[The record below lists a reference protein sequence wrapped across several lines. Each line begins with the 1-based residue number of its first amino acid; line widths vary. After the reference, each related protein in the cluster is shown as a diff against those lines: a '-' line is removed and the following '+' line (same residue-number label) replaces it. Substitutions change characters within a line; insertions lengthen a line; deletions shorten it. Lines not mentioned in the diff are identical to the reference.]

1 VTSGAQAQTVREAQT
16 FLRRFPQSAQRPQV
30 LFWSAEAFYATQ
42 AYRDALTAYQSLLR
56 EAPKSPYTATTLHRL
71 GLSYVYSRAV
81 EAALRTITQL
91 LAQFPGDKETDQII
105 FLMATSH
112 FEQSQEVLQVRYQ
125 LGTIALVQ
133 KQYDSAQQHYRA
145 VAQAASGPL
154 VVQAHYALAWLFVH
168 QGQIAQAVAYL
179 RRQGLLAQPTTT
191 DTALAQGYDL
201 LLLQHYEEAIPL
213 LTNAA
218 ATWQYEASSAEW
230 KALLLLEP
238 PGPRRGEVLWRLG
251 RDLLAL
257 KQYRETRDHLLQVVS
272 AYAAEPYARLAA
284 WALQR
289 CLLEL
294 QQYREALEYLPGFW
308 RHDPRRFFTLEKQ
321 FAAGKQLLEAK
332 QYAPARRIFQELL
345 DQPFTGALTDDAE
358 FMVAESYLAEGNT
371 CEALRY
377 YRLVAQHGGASKLT
391 ALAHYRAGI
400 VLQQAR
406 QFAEAALALAKA
418 VEQTTHAGMR
428 GQALYHLG
436 KAYMAL
442 HQQENARAVFNPLLR
457 DGLPV
462 SASSR
467 LTRMIKAALPLSG

>member
-1 VTSGAQAQTVREAQT
+1 MLRVTKALMVASLASSAWLQSYGRVAVFWLRGWRREMLRLRVCSRHGWRRWQRAAIGCLLLLLENGSLLLASPTEEEAYRALEQRVTSGAQAQTVREAQT

-257 KQYRETRDHLLQVVS
+257 KQYREARDHLL
-272 AYAAEPYARLAA
+272 
-284 WALQR
+284 
-289 CLLEL
+289 
-294 QQYREALEYLPGFW
+294 
-308 RHDPRRFFTLEKQ
+308 
-321 FAAGKQLLEAK
+321 
-332 QYAPARRIFQELL
+332 
-345 DQPFTGALTDDAE
+345 
-358 FMVAESYLAEGNT
+358 
-371 CEALRY
+371 
-377 YRLVAQHGGASKLT
+377 
-391 ALAHYRAGI
+391 
-400 VLQQAR
+400 
-406 QFAEAALALAKA
+406 
-418 VEQTTHAGMR
+418 
-428 GQALYHLG
+428 
-436 KAYMAL
+436 
-442 HQQENARAVFNPLLR
+442 
-457 DGLPV
+457 
-462 SASSR
+462 
-467 LTRMIKAALPLSG
+467 